1 MLYIAICDDV
11 ETDRGELRSFLNTYF
26 TQNPYPYTI
35 NEYST
40 GESLCDDCLEGM
52 RFDLIFLDIFMDG
65 MSGIETARQL
75 REYDRQN
82 AIIFLTTTPDFALES
97 YDVRA
102 YGYLV
107 KPLNTSRAQGLLDSY
122 LREEYSG
129 RQKTL
134 LVREGSRGV
143 RIPYREIEFIESN
156 RNLLLVH
163 LENGEVHRVYAK
175 LDAMEKELAG
185 HGFLRCHQSFLI
197 NMERVFAAQDDFV
210 MESGTHVP
218 IRQRGAKAIR
228 NSYFEYILSQAE
240 RTRI

>member
-1 MLYIAICDDV
+1 MLYIAVCDDM
-11 ETDRGELRSFLNTYF
+11 ENDRRELRAFLEAYF
-26 TQNPYPYTI
+26 IQNPYA
-35 NEYST
+35 YSITDYIT
-40 GESLCDDCLEGM
+40 GEALCDDCIEGS
-52 RFDLIFLDIFMDG
+52 RFDLIFLDIFMEG
-65 MSGIETARQL
+65 MSGIEAARQL
-75 REYDRQN
+75 REYDRQS

-107 KPLNTSRAQGLLDSY
+107 KPLDMKKAQRLMDVY
-122 LREEYSG
+122 LREEYAG

-143 RIPYREIEFIESN
+143 RIAYREIEYIESN
-156 RNLLLVH
+156 RNLLLIH
-163 LENGEVHRVYAK
+163 LENEEIHRIYAK
-175 LDAMEKELAG
+175 LDEVERELNG

-197 NMERVFAAQDDFV
+197 NMERVRAALDDFI

-228 NSYFEYILSQAE
+228 DSYFEYILSQAE

>member
-1 MLYIAICDDV
+1 MLYIAVCDDI
-11 ETDRGELRSFLNTYF
+11 EEERSALRCFLNSYF
-26 TQNPYPYTI
+26 VQNPYPYTI
-35 NEYST
+35 TEYAT
-40 GESLCDDCLEGM
+40 GESLCDDISEGS
-52 RFDLIFLDIFMDG
+52 RFDLIFLDIFMSG

-75 REYDRQN
+75 REYDRQ
-82 AIIFLTTTPDFALES
+82 AAVIFLTTTPDFALES

-107 KPLNTSRAQGLLDSY
+107 KPLKAQKAEWLLDCY
-122 LREEYSG
+122 LREEYGG

-134 LVREGSRGV
+134 MVREGSRGV
-143 RIPYREIEFIESN
+143 RIPYREIEYIESN

-163 LENGEVHRVYAK
+163 LENEEVHRVYAK
-175 LDAMEKELAG
+175 LDDVEQELAS

-197 NMERVFAAQDDFV
+197 NMERVQAALDDFV
-210 MESGTHVP
+210 MESGTRVP

-228 NSYFEYILSQAE
+228 DNYFEYILSQAE